1 MDINFSQN
9 KDVIKEFKDFQKR
22 SRKKYKSL
30 INRIKDERK
39 YLSGDQYS
47 KEDIDLL
54 GKDRTSN
61 KLNVVK
67 NVIRTISNT
76 YRETT
81 YRWKVTDVA
90 TNKDSATLNQ
100 FGLNFLQDPDNDTA
114 VVEALESAVAFG
126 LGVLVLS
133 TDLSIDGSPEPVL
146 YCLKELSNVYL
157 DPDISKTNGADA
169 TAAAIVELKSKKWV
183 ESNYGIEISMID
195 TPNVDIDEEYDR
207 KEYMPLVTYW
217 TKENGQVTCYRML
230 GNDIIEAVPLPMTYI
245 PVVPVFGE
253 KGYID
258 DDSTWI
264 GIVNQMKGVQKLI
277 NYAYSNILVRLAT
290 SPKNTWLCDSES
302 VEGNEK
308 YYRDSNKT
316 LNPLLIYNKWS
327 ADGKRELEAP
337 QRMSNQIEL
346 GDVGEMFSQSLQMVN
361 NIIGIP
367 AIGLESEI
375 EKSATE
381 VLTAEKTFQN
391 NIRAY
396 IYNLKASLK
405 VVGMC
410 LFELISGQP
419 MYGAIKINC
428 IQGPEEGMLKQEA
441 RVILQQM
448 APLLTEPQDQRKLLL
463 AMANVEKDNEYVNT
477 LVEILQP
484 MPTAQEMQDQELINQ
499 ANQEIKQRDVQIAQL
514 QKELEDTKRQ
524 MELKGYALE
533 REFTLE
539 NFKHKNEL
547 EKMIL
552 QHKLDGTLTDKD
564 LMEMANEQEKQKMEL
579 EREALKTDNEVMK
592 SQTEVI
598 KAENE
603 VKVSEAKTKQ
613 SLAKMH
619 ETNAKTTNK
628 ILGSK

>member
-1 MDINFSQN
+1 MNDFIEKNDIIR
-9 KDVIKEFKDFQKR
+9 DFKDFQKR
-22 SRKKYKSL
+22 SRKKWKKL
-30 INRIKDERK
+30 IERIKDERK

-54 GKDRTSN
+54 GKDRTAN

-90 TNKDSATLNQ
+90 TNKDSISLNQ
-100 FGLNFLQDPDNDTA
+100 FGLNFIQDPDNETA
-114 VVEALESAVAFG
+114 VIETLESAIAFG
-126 LGVLVLS
+126 LGVFVLS
-133 TDLSIDGSPEPVL
+133 TDLGIDGNPEPVL
-146 YCLKELSNVYL
+146 YNVKELSNLYL

-230 GNDIIEAVPLPMTYI
+230 GNDIIETVPLPMTYI

-410 LFELISGQP
+410 LFELVSGQP

-564 LMEMANEQEKQKMEL
+564 LMEMASEQEKQKMEL

-592 SQTEVI
+592 SQTEAI